1 MGQIHTTSHATASS
15 KIPAEAQE
23 AVDLPAGEV
32 QHPYFWDGLKII
44 CRVGATLLFDLKAWG
59 THHVPKKGGAII
71 VSNHQSFL
79 DPILLGV
86 RLRRPVSY
94 MARSDLFSKPAF
106 TWLIRQLN
114 AFPVRRGES
123 DLGAMKQA
131 IARVQQGRVLIMFPE
146 GTRTSDGNVHAL
158 QPGIGLLARRAD
170 VPVIPAVIDGSFAA
184 WPRGQFLPYP
194 HPIRVMYG
202 APLAIEGLKASQI
215 VELIG
220 QTLPKMLDELRR
232 IGEVS

>member
-1 MGQIHTTSHATASS
+1 MEPSHSTPSVTAPSTA
-15 KIPAEAQE
+15 PAEDRAL
-23 AVDLPAGEV
+23 ADVASEV
-32 QHPYFWDGLKII
+32 QHPYLWDGLKII

-59 THHVPKKGGAII
+59 VQHVPQQGGAII
-71 VSNHQSFL
+71 VSNHQSYL
-79 DPILLGV
+79 DPIMLGV

-131 IARVQQGRVLIMFPE
+131 IARVKQGRLLVMFPE
-146 GTRTSDGNVHAL
+146 GTRTPDGEIQTIQA
-158 QPGIGLLARRAD
+158 GIGLLARRAG
-170 VPVIPAVIDGSFAA
+170 VSLIPAVIDGSFAA
-184 WPRGQFLPYP
+184 WPRGQLFPHP

-202 APLAIEGLKASQI
+202 PALAIKELKAGEI
-215 VELIG
+215 VDLIG
-220 QTLPKMLDELRR
+220 RTLRSMLIELRSR
-232 IGEVS
+232 